1 MPLKSLYGADSHSIH
16 RRLWIGWVVKCHPI
30 EWHLEG
36 RTFLVLPCSPCCLEG
51 YPVLGPPCSTCRLK
65 GCPVLGHP
73 CSPWEW
79 HPNRRLQGY
88 GVLPTPCSSC
98 ERVLLHLVKRTWS
111 VFCFGKK
118 CCGTRDFSTDEKC
131 LEVAIFLAFS
141 RAIAGKF
148 WVLFWVLHEWKRQAT
163 KCLKAL

>member
-1 MPLKSLYGADSHSIH
+1 MCRSSPFMGLIRILYTVGCGLG
-16 RRLWIGWVVKCHPI
+16 RWVKCPPI

-36 RTFLVLPCSPCCLEG
+36 C
-51 YPVLGPPCSTCRLK
+51 PVLGPPCSPWRLK
-65 GCPVLGHP
+65 GCPVSGHP
-73 CSPWEW
+73 CSPWER
-79 HPNRRLQGY
+79 HPNSRLQGY

-111 VFCFGKK
+111 VFCFEKKK

-131 LEVAIFLAFS
+131 LEAANFLAFS

-148 WVLFWVLHEWKRQAT
+148 WVLFWVLREWKRQAT